1 MDAFICTTCGV
12 QYSPSEI
19 APTRCAVC
27 DDERQYV
34 PGAAQSWTTLDAL
47 RRGHRNAFERYE
59 PGLFGIGTSP
69 EFAIGQR
76 ALLLRTPDGNVLWD
90 CLSLVDAATVD
101 IITALGGVSAL
112 AISHPHF
119 YASMAE
125 WSRAFGGVPI
135 HLHGADRRWVMRP
148 DPAVRFWDGPTQTLL
163 PGVTL
168 VHVGGHFA
176 GSAVLHWASGAE
188 ARGVLLSSDTLQ
200 VVPDTRWVG
209 FMRSYPNFIPLSA
222 PEVQRI
228 ADVVRP
234 YRFDRVYGSFWRR
247 NVLEDAHQAVQAS
260 ADRHVR
266 WATGARNPEGD
277 V

>member
-1 MDAFICTTCGV
+1 MDAWICTGCGT
-12 QYSPSEI
+12 QHAPSAV
-19 APTRCAVC
+19 APARCAAC

-34 PGAAQSWTTLDAL
+34 PGTGQAWATLTGL
-47 RRGHRNAFERYE
+47 RRSHHNAFQRYE
-59 PGLFGIGTSP
+59 PDVFGIGTYP

-76 ALLLRTPDGNVLWD
+76 ALLLRTPNGNVLWD
-90 CLSLVDAATVD
+90 CLSLIDEATVD
-101 IITALGGVSAL
+101 IVTALGGLSAI

-119 YASMAE
+119 YTSMIE
-125 WSRAFGGVPI
+125 WSRALGDVPI
-135 HLHGADRRWVMRP
+135 HLHAADRRWVMRP
-148 DPAVRFWDGPTQTLL
+148 DPAVRFWDGPTHALL

-176 GSAVLHWASGAE
+176 GSTVLHWASGAE
-188 ARGVLLSSDTLQ
+188 GRGALFSSDTLQ
-200 VVPDTRWVG
+200 VVPDTRHVS

-228 ADVVRP
+228 ASVVRP

-247 NVLEDAHQAVQAS
+247 HVLEDAHRAVQES
-260 ADRHVR
+260 AERYVS
-266 WATGARNPEGD
+266 WVTGLRDPRRD